1 MAGTPRPAAGR
12 RNGVRAALL
21 AAVALVAAPAPVA
34 QTVDDAESA
43 WRQAAEAAQ
52 ARRAERARRAA
63 HERRLRWRSAIAHAR
78 MPNTLHASTPS
89 RPDADVSCPV
99 PVETRERVLREHRDA
114 LSRNDAWRVFD
125 QPAGAARA
133 GRRDLGAHAGAG
145 AGTLAAAS
153 PGGAAGHGAFAV
165 SAASGSASGGVNR
178 HLVPLFTRASD
189 PLRQGFAR
197 VVNRS
202 DEAGDIVVVAVDD
215 GGNRFGPVT
224 LAVGA
229 GATVH
234 FNSADLENG
243 NPGKGL
249 SGGVGAP
256 GEGDWRL
263 ELESSLDFEAHS
275 YLRTLDGFLTAMHD
289 LAPESGGTHRVPTF
303 NPGSNER
310 QESLLRLVN
319 DGDAD
324 VEAVVRGVDD
334 HGRSP
339 GGEVRVAVPAGASR
353 TLSAAQLE
361 SGDGPGV
368 VAGALGDG
376 AGKWRLAVTADGP
389 VKAMS
394 LLDSPTGTMTNL
406 STAPPRPA
414 AGDPHRVPL
423 FPPASDPFRQGFVRV
438 VNRSDEAGEVSVR
451 PSDDSGWEYEPV
463 TLAIGAGR
471 TVHFNSD
478 DLEQGNAGKGL
489 SAGVGAGEGDR
500 RLALRSELDI
510 EVLAYIRT
518 GDGFLTSMHD
528 LVPTSGDEHLVATF
542 NPGSNERQAS
552 LLRLVN
558 DGDAAAQVTIAGV
571 DDRGAPGHA
580 AVSATV
586 PAGRSLTLSAA
597 QLESGDGDG
606 IVGGALGDGAG
617 KWRLA
622 VASDRPVEAMSLLRS
637 PTGHL
642 TNLSTAPNS
651 ARGETAAEFFAA
663 RVSPVVQSKC
673 VNCHVEGGV
682 SGGTRLVFVRSENA
696 DHLELN
702 RQAFADFLAEAEDG
716 AELILNKIQGVAH
729 GGGVQAAAGTEDYA
743 SIERYLELIGGDSGA
758 AALTPATLF
767 DGVSMAPAWKT
778 LRRAAIVFSGRLP
791 TEAEYARA
799 ERGPAG
805 LREAVRGVME
815 GPGFHDFLIRS
826 ANDRLLTDKFLHDA
840 IGEEPSFPNLANAAH
855 ALLMEGD
862 EAAYGRWQQRTQFG
876 FARAPLELIAH
887 VAQNDLPYTEILTAD
902 YVMANPPA
910 DQAYGGAA
918 AFNDADD
925 ALEFKPSR
933 IVDYYRPD
941 DSVVTEFTQAFGTH
955 VIDPGNLRTDWP
967 HAGMLN
973 TLAFLKRYPTT
984 PTNRN
989 RARSRWTYYHFLGLD
1004 VEKSASRTTDPEAL
1018 ADTHNPTLR
1027 NPACTVCHRVLDPV
1041 AGAFQNYGG
1050 DGFYRDQHGGL
1061 DSLDEHYKRGPGEG
1075 VPFEGRGWRARST
1088 AIWDLAVE
1096 PGDEVAVWPQ
1106 SGFGGISLDRLDA
1119 FAPSGEHVLRIEF
1132 EDLAVPM
1139 EPHDGEVVPCAV
1151 KPYNDATGKHDHM
1164 YVWGDHV
1171 VCAVWIE
1178 LDLAAGGVHR
1188 FEVVGWS
1195 HSDGDPYRAERGV
1208 EHGKVQLALE
1218 PYRQGDTW
1226 YRDMRT
1232 PGFDG
1237 REVPDADDSLRWL
1250 ARRIVADE
1258 RFAEAAVKFWWP
1270 AILGAE
1276 VAAPPEDE
1284 GDADFAGL
1292 LLASNAQSAETDRLA
1307 RGFRRGFGGGRPFN
1321 LKDLLVEIALSRWAR
1336 AESTA
1341 DDDPVR
1347 LAALRDAGMER
1358 LSTPEEL
1365 VAKTAAA
1372 TGVELGRQLPNPHTG
1387 LTPPSRLREDGYR
1400 LLYGGID
1407 SDGVTERT
1415 GDMTAVMAGVAQH
1428 HAWALGSTVILRELH
1443 LLPVRQRRLFRHVEL
1458 ATTPASEFGETF
1470 EIEATSWRG
1479 RETASALGHLTAGD
1493 IVARLSYVNDYWEE
1507 NLPDYNLALD
1517 RLVLR
1522 NAAGRVVAT
1531 RELEDLDEVE
1541 CSGKG
1546 WNEGEGREDH
1556 HVLWCDSTLE
1566 VSLTVPAD
1574 GQYSVEVGVWAEYA
1588 DERPAELQIVVE
1600 SDVERSAGAAAM
1612 RRQLAD
1618 LHRDLLGVA
1627 TGPDSADVDEA
1638 FRLFVEVWRRKR
1650 EAREDGHICWPADCR
1665 WWDDLRFFEGVDG
1678 APSPSYNTDGWGE
1691 WDHDRVGEFLADKVA
1706 DPNHVSRTWAVVLAY
1721 LMTDH
1726 RYLYL

>member
-1 MAGTPRPAAGR
+1 
-12 RNGVRAALL
+12 
-21 AAVALVAAPAPVA
+21 
-34 QTVDDAESA
+34 
-43 WRQAAEAAQ
+43 
-52 ARRAERARRAA
+52 
-63 HERRLRWRSAIAHAR
+63 
-78 MPNTLHASTPS
+78 
-89 RPDADVSCPV
+89 
-99 PVETRERVLREHRDA
+99 
-114 LSRNDAWRVFD
+114 
-125 QPAGAARA
+125 
-133 GRRDLGAHAGAG
+133 
-145 AGTLAAAS
+145 
-153 PGGAAGHGAFAV
+153 
-165 SAASGSASGGVNR
+165 
-178 HLVPLFTRASD
+178 
-189 PLRQGFAR
+189 
-197 VVNRS
+197 
-202 DEAGDIVVVAVDD
+202 
-215 GGNRFGPVT
+215 
-224 LAVGA
+224 
-229 GATVH
+229 
-234 FNSADLENG
+234 
-243 NPGKGL
+243 
-249 SGGVGAP
+249 
-256 GEGDWRL
+256 
-263 ELESSLDFEAHS
+263 
-275 YLRTLDGFLTAMHD
+275 MHD
-289 LAPESGGTHRVPTF
+289 LAPASGG
-303 NPGSNER
+303 
-310 QESLLRLVN
+310 
-319 DGDAD
+319 
-324 VEAVVRGVDD
+324 
-334 HGRSP
+334 
-339 GGEVRVAVPAGASR
+339 
-353 TLSAAQLE
+353 
-361 SGDGPGV
+361 
-368 VAGALGDG
+368 
-376 AGKWRLAVTADGP
+376 
-389 VKAMS
+389 
-394 LLDSPTGTMTNL
+394 
-406 STAPPRPA
+406 
-414 AGDPHRVPL
+414 
-423 FPPASDPFRQGFVRV
+423 
-438 VNRSDEAGEVSVR
+438 
-451 PSDDSGWEYEPV
+451 
-463 TLAIGAGR
+463 
-471 TVHFNSD
+471 
-478 DLEQGNAGKGL
+478 
-489 SAGVGAGEGDR
+489 
-500 RLALRSELDI
+500 
-510 EVLAYIRT
+510 
-518 GDGFLTSMHD
+518 
-528 LVPTSGDEHLVATF
+528 EHLVATF
-542 NPGSNERQAS
+542 NPGSNDRQAS

-558 DGDAAAQVTIAGV
+558 DGGAAASVTISGV
-571 DDRGAPGHA
+571 DDRGAPGRS

-597 QLESGDGDG
+597 QLESGEGSG

-622 VASDRPVEAMSLLRS
+622 VASDRPVRAMSLLRS

-642 TNLSTAPNS
+642 ANLSTAPNG
-651 ARGETAAEFFAA
+651 AAGGTAAEFFAA
-663 RVSPVVQSKC
+663 RVSPVVQAKC

-682 SGGTRLVFVRSENA
+682 SGNTRLVFVRSENA
-696 DHLELN
+696 DHLALN

-743 SIERYLELIGGDSGA
+743 SIERYLELIGGESAA

-767 DGVSMAPAWKT
+767 DGVAMAPAWKT
-778 LRRAAIVFSGRLP
+778 LRRAAIVFAGRLP

-815 GPGFHDFLIRS
+815 GPGFHDFLIRA
-826 ANDRLLTDKFLHDA
+826 ANDRLLTDKLLSDSIDVNDPGFVNV
-840 IGEEPSFPNLANAAH
+840 SNASH
-855 ALLMEGD
+855 QLLVEGD
-862 EAAYGRWQQRTQFG
+862 QAAWAYWNQQLHFG
-876 FARAPLELIAH
+876 IARAPLELVAH
-887 VAQNDLPYTEILTAD
+887 VVRNELPYTEVLTAD
-902 YVMANPPA
+902 YVMANPVA
-910 DQAYGGAA
+910 DAAYGGGT
-918 AFNDADD
+918 AFDDPKDAQ
-925 ALEFKPSR
+925 EFKRSR
-933 IVDYYRPD
+933 IVDYYRRD
-941 DSVVTEFTQAFGTH
+941 DSVVTEFTEAFGSH

-967 HAGMLN
+967 HAGILN

-1004 VEKSASRTTDPEAL
+1004 VEKSASRTTDPAAL
-1018 ADTHNPTLR
+1018 ADTNNPTMR

-1041 AGAFQNYGG
+1041 AGAFQNYGVE
-1050 DGFYRDQHGGL
+1050 GFYRDSWEGL
-1061 DSLDEHYKRGPGEG
+1061 DSLDDQYKSGAGNQEG
-1075 VPFEGRGWRARST
+1075 VPLEGRNWTERMKAV
-1088 AIWDLAVE
+1088 WNLAVE

-1106 SGFGGISLDRLDA
+1106 EGFGGISLDRLDA
-1119 FAPSGEHVLRIEF
+1119 FAPSGEHVLRVEF
-1132 EDLAVPM
+1132 EDFAVPT
-1139 EPHDGEVVPCAV
+1139 ERYAGDDEVHPCAE
-1151 KPYNDATGKHDHM
+1151 KPHNDATGKRDHM

-1171 VCAVWIE
+1171 GCAVWIE
-1178 LDLAAGGVHR
+1178 LDLVAGGVHR

-1195 HSDGDPYRAERGV
+1195 HPDGDPGRAENGV

-1237 REVPDADDSLRWL
+1237 HEVADADNSLRWL

-1276 VAAPPEDE
+1276 IAAPPEDE
-1284 GDADFAGL
+1284 SDADFAGL

-1372 TGVELGRQLPNPHTG
+1372 TSVELGRQLPNPHTG

-1428 HAWALGSTVILRELH
+1428 HAWALSSTVILRELH
-1443 LLPVRQRRLFRHVEL
+1443 LLPVQQRRLFRHVEL

-1479 RETASALGHLTAGD
+1479 RETASVLGRLTAGD

-1665 WWDDLRFFEGVDG
+1665 WWDDFHFFEGVDD
-1678 APSPSYNTDGWGE
+1678 APLPSYTDETGWDWNHE
-1691 WDHDRVGEFLADKVA
+1691 RVGEFLDNKTA
-1706 DPNHVSRTWAVVLAY
+1706 DPNYVSRTWAVVLAY

>member
-1 MAGTPRPAAGR
+1 MARTPQPAAGR
-12 RNGVRAALL
+12 RNAVRAALL

-34 QTVDDAESA
+34 QTLDDAESA

-99 PVETRERVLREHRDA
+99 PVETRERVLQEHRDA

-125 QPAGAARA
+125 QPAGAALA
-133 GRRDLGAHAGAG
+133 GRRHLGAGTG
-145 AGTLAAAS
+145 TRAGTLAAAS

-165 SAASGSASGGVNR
+165 SAASGAASGGVNR

-189 PLRQGFAR
+189 PLRQGFVR

-202 DEAGDIVVVAVDD
+202 DEAGEVSVLAVDD

-234 FNSADLENG
+234 FDSRDLENG
-243 NPGKGL
+243 NAGKGL

-263 ELESSLDFEAHS
+263 ELESPLDFEAHA
-275 YLRTLDGFLTAMHD
+275 YLARDGFLTTMHD
-289 LAPESGGTHRVPTF
+289 LAAEAGGTRRVPIF

-361 SGDGPGV
+361 SGAGPGV

-376 AGKWRLAVTADGP
+376 AGRWRLAVTADGP
-389 VKAMS
+389 VRAMS

-406 STAPPRPA
+406 STTPPRPDA
-414 AGDPHRVPL
+414 AGGVHRVPL
-423 FPPASDPFRQGFVRV
+423 FPLASDPFRQGFVRV

-451 PSDDSGWEYEPV
+451 PSDDSGWDYEPV

-478 DLEQGNAGKGL
+478 DLEQGNAAKGL
-489 SAGVGAGEGDR
+489 SAGVGAGQGDW
-500 RLALRSELDI
+500 RLALSSELDI

-542 NPGSNERQAS
+542 NPGSNDRQAS

-571 DDRGAPGHA
+571 DDRGAPGRS

-642 TNLSTAPNS
+642 TNLSTAPNG

-682 SGGTRLVFVRSENA
+682 SGNTRLVFVRSENA

-702 RQAFADFLAEAEDG
+702 RRAFADFLAEAEDG

-743 SIERYLELIGGDSGA
+743 SIERYLELIGGESGA

-767 DGVSMAPAWKT
+767 DGVAMAPAWKT
-778 LRRAAIVFSGRLP
+778 LWRAAIVFAGRLP
-791 TEAEYARA
+791 TEAEYERA

-815 GPGFHDFLIRS
+815 GPGFHDFLIRA
-826 ANDRLLTDKFLHDA
+826 ANDRLLTDKFLEDA
-840 IGEEPSFPNLANAAH
+840 IGEDPSFPNLANAAH
-855 ALLMEGD
+855 ALLVAGD
-862 EAAYGRWQQRTQFG
+862 NPSYSRWQQRTQFG

-887 VAQNDLPYTEILTAD
+887 VVENDLPYTEVLTAD

-910 DQAYGGAA
+910 DEAYGGGA
-918 AFNDADD
+918 AFDD
-925 ALEFKPSR
+925 ANDILEFKPSR
-933 IVDYYRPD
+933 IVDYYRQD
-941 DSVVTEFTQAFGTH
+941 ESVVHEFTQAFGNH
-955 VIDPGNLRTDWP
+955 VIEPGNLRTDWP
-967 HAGMLN
+967 HAGILN
-973 TLAFLKRYPTT
+973 TLVFLKRYPTT

-1018 ADTHNPTLR
+1018 ADTDNPTMR
-1027 NPACTVCHRVLDPV
+1027 NPACTVCHGVLDPV
-1041 AGAFQNYGG
+1041 AGAFQNYGD
-1050 DGFYRDQHGGL
+1050 DGFYRDQWGGM
-1061 DSLDEHYKRGPGEG
+1061 DSLDDFYKSEGPGDWEQVRIDARSEDDKQTFSLVG
-1075 VPFEGRGWRARST
+1075 RLAAGRNEIGLESINVAEGRTHLLVDSLTIRSG
-1088 AIWDLAVE
+1088 A
-1096 PGDEVAVWPQ
+1096 
-1106 SGFGGISLDRLDA
+1106 
-1119 FAPSGEHVLRIEF
+1119 
-1132 EDLAVPM
+1132 
-1139 EPHDGEVVPCAV
+1139 GEVVGRWELEDMDWDGQRDCGNEWDDLGVAISCRVIVSLQIPRDSDYTIEVAAWIGWQSDEAQSG
-1151 KPYNDATGKHDHM
+1151 PGALR
-1164 YVWGDHV
+1164 VWAPMPEDY
-1171 VCAVWIE
+1171 
-1178 LDLAAGGVHR
+1178 
-1188 FEVVGWS
+1188 
-1195 HSDGDPYRAERGV
+1195 YRE
-1208 EHGKVQLALE
+1208 
-1218 PYRQGDTW
+1218 GDTW
-1226 YRDMRT
+1226 YRDMRA

-1237 REVPDADDSLRWL
+1237 RDAPNPDNSLRWL
-1250 ARRIVADE
+1250 ARRIVADG

-1270 AILGAE
+1270 AILGTE
-1276 VAAPPEDE
+1276 VAEPPEDE
-1284 GDADFAGL
+1284 ADADFAGR
-1292 LLASNAQSAETDRLA
+1292 LLASNAQSAEVERLA
-1307 RGFRRGFGGGRPFN
+1307 RGFRHGFGGGRPFN

-1341 DDDPVR
+1341 DGDPVR

-1358 LSTPEEL
+1358 LLTPEEL
-1365 VAKTAAA
+1365 NSKTAAA
-1372 TGVELGRQLPNPHTG
+1372 TGVELDRRLPDPHTG
-1387 LTPPSRLREDGYR
+1387 LTSPSHLRDDGVR

-1407 SDGVTERT
+1407 SDGVTERA
-1415 GDMTAVMAGVAQH
+1415 GDMTAVMAGVARN
-1428 HAWALGSTVILRELH
+1428 HAARLAGAIMLRELH
-1443 LLPVRQRRLFRHVEL
+1443 LLPTRQRRLFRHVEI
-1458 ATTPASEFGETF
+1458 ATTPASEFGDAF
-1470 EIEATSWRG
+1470 EIEAASWG
-1479 RETASALGHLTAGD
+1479 DRETASVGGHLTAGD
-1493 IVARLSYVNDYWEE
+1493 VVARLSYVNDHWEE
-1507 NLPDYNLALD
+1507 DLPDYNLRLD
-1517 RLVLR
+1517 RLELR
-1522 NAAGRVVAT
+1522 DAAGRVVAT
-1531 RELEDLDEVE
+1531 RELEDLDEVP
-1541 CSGKG
+1541 CSSKG
-1546 WNEGEGREDH
+1546 WNGGRRNH
-1556 HVLWCDSTLE
+1556 HVLWCDGMLE
-1566 VSLTVPAD
+1566 VPLTVPAD
-1574 GQYSVEVGVWAEYA
+1574 GRYSVDVVAWAEHA
-1588 DERPAELQIVVE
+1588 DERLADLQILVE
-1600 SDVERSAGAAAM
+1600 SDMERSVGAAAF

-1627 TGPDSADVDEA
+1627 VAPDSAEVDEV
-1638 FRLFVEVWRRKR
+1638 FRLFADVWRRKR
-1650 EAREDGHICWPADCR
+1650 ESGEERDICWPAQCR
-1665 WWDDLRFFEGVDG
+1665 WWDDLRFFEGIDDG
-1678 APSPSYNTDGWGE
+1678 PSPPVWVERENGYGHWE
-1691 WDHDRVGEFLADKVA
+1691 WESHDPVWEFLEDKRA
-1706 DPNHVSRTWAVVLAY
+1706 DPNYVSRTWAVVLAY

>member
-1 MAGTPRPAAGR
+1 MARTPQPAAGR
-12 RNGVRAALL
+12 RNAVRAALL

-34 QTVDDAESA
+34 QTLDDAESA

-99 PVETRERVLREHRDA
+99 PVETRERVLQEHRDA

-125 QPAGAARA
+125 QPAGAALA
-133 GRRDLGAHAGAG
+133 GRRHLGAGTG
-145 AGTLAAAS
+145 TRAGTLAAAS

-189 PLRQGFAR
+189 PLRQGFVR

-202 DEAGDIVVVAVDD
+202 DEAGEVSVLAVDD

-234 FNSADLENG
+234 FDSRDLENG
-243 NPGKGL
+243 NAGKGL

-263 ELESSLDFEAHS
+263 ELESPLDFEAHA
-275 YLRTLDGFLTAMHD
+275 YLARDGFLTTMHD
-289 LAPESGGTHRVPTF
+289 LAAEAGGTRRVPIF

-361 SGDGPGV
+361 SGAGPGV

-376 AGKWRLAVTADGP
+376 AGRWHLAVTADGP
-389 VKAMS
+389 VRAMS

-406 STAPPRPA
+406 STTPPRPDA
-414 AGDPHRVPL
+414 AGGVHRVPL
-423 FPPASDPFRQGFVRV
+423 FPLASDPFRQGFVRV

-451 PSDDSGWEYEPV
+451 PSDDSGWDYEPV

-478 DLEQGNAGKGL
+478 DLEQGNAAKGL
-489 SAGVGAGEGDR
+489 SAGVGAGQGDW
-500 RLALRSELDI
+500 RLALSSELDI

-542 NPGSNERQAS
+542 NPGSNERQES

-558 DGDAAAQVTIAGV
+558 DGDAAARVTISGV
-571 DDRGAPGHA
+571 DDRGAPGRS

-597 QLESGDGDG
+597 QLESGEGDG

-663 RVSPVVQSKC
+663 RVSPVVQAKC

-682 SGGTRLVFVRSENA
+682 SGNTRLVFVRSENA

-743 SIERYLELIGGDSGA
+743 SIERYLELIGGESGA

-767 DGVSMAPAWKT
+767 DGVATAPGWKT
-778 LRRAAIVFSGRLP
+778 LWRAAIVFAGRLP
-791 TEAEYARA
+791 TEAEYERA

-815 GPGFHDFLIRS
+815 GPGFHDFLIRA
-826 ANDRLLTDKFLHDA
+826 ANDRLLTDKHLGSTIDGNVF
-840 IGEEPSFPNLANAAH
+840 GFVNFNNRYR
-855 ALLMEGD
+855 ALRMAGD
-862 EAAYGRWQQRTQFG
+862 EAALAAWWDRSQLG

-887 VAQNDLPYTEILTAD
+887 VAENDLPYTEILTAD
-902 YVMANPPA
+902 YVMASPLA

-933 IVDYYRPD
+933 IVDYYRSD
-941 DSVVTEFTQAFGTH
+941 DSVVSEYTEAFGLH

-967 HAGMLN
+967 HAGILN
-973 TLAFLKRYPTT
+973 TLVFLKRYPTT

-1018 ADTHNPTLR
+1018 ADTDNPTMR
-1027 NPACTVCHRVLDPV
+1027 NPACTVCHGVLDPV
-1041 AGAFQNYGG
+1041 AGAFQNYGD
-1050 DGFYRDQHGGL
+1050 DGFYRDQHGGT
-1061 DSLDEHYKRGPGEG
+1061 DSLDGFYKSEGPG
-1075 VPFEGRGWRARST
+1075 GWEQVEIDARSEEDKQT
-1088 AIWDLAVE
+1088 
-1096 PGDEVAVWPQ
+1096 
-1106 SGFGGISLDRLDA
+1106 ISLVSRLMAGGNEIGLQNVNPAEGYTNILVDSLTVRDA
-1119 FAPSGEHVLRIEF
+1119 A
-1132 EDLAVPM
+1132 
-1139 EPHDGEVVPCAV
+1139 GEVVGHWELE
-1151 KPYNDATGKHDHM
+1151 DM
-1164 YVWGDHV
+1164 WGQDERDCGGIWADLGVDIFCRV
-1171 VCAVWIE
+1171 VVS
-1178 LDLAAGGVHR
+1178 V
-1188 FEVVGWS
+1188 EVPR
-1195 HSDGDPYRAERGV
+1195 DGDYTVEVAAWIGWQSEEAQGKPGALRVWAPMPDDYYRE
-1208 EHGKVQLALE
+1208 
-1218 PYRQGDTW
+1218 GDTW
-1226 YRDMRT
+1226 YRDMRK

-1237 REVPDADDSLRWL
+1237 REAPNPDNSVQWL
-1250 ARRIVADE
+1250 ARAVVADE

-1270 AILGAE
+1270 AILGTE

-1292 LLASNAQSAETDRLA
+1292 LLASNAQSAEVQRLV
-1307 RGFRRGFGGGRPFN
+1307 RGFRLGFGGGRPYN
-1321 LKDLLVEIALSRWAR
+1321 LKDLLVEIVLSKWAR
-1336 AESTA
+1336 AESTT
-1341 DDDPVR
+1341 DDDRVR

-1358 LSTPEEL
+1358 LLTPEEL
-1365 VAKTAAA
+1365 TSKTAAA
-1372 TGVELGRQLPNPHTG
+1372 TGVEFSRSLPDPRTG
-1387 LTPPSRLREDGYR
+1387 LTPPSHLRGDSHR

-1415 GDMTAVMAGVAQH
+1415 GDITAVMAGVAQH
-1428 HAWALGSTVILRELH
+1428 HAARLARAIMLRELH
-1443 LLPVRQRRLFRHVEL
+1443 LLPARQRRLFRHVEL
-1458 ATTPASEFGETF
+1458 ATTPLSEFGETF
-1470 EIEATSWRG
+1470 EIEAGSWG
-1479 RETASALGHLTAGD
+1479 DRETVSAQGRLTAGD
-1493 IVARLSYVNDYWEE
+1493 VFVRLSYVNDYWEE
-1507 NLPDYNLALD
+1507 NLPEDYNLRLD
-1517 RLVLR
+1517 RIELR
-1522 NAAGRVVAT
+1522 DAAGRVLAT
-1531 RELEDLDEVE
+1531 REIEDLDDAD
-1541 CSGKG
+1541 CGGKG
-1546 WNEGEGREDH
+1546 WREGHENPDH
-1556 HVLWCDSTLE
+1556 QVFWCDTTLE
-1566 VSLTVPAD
+1566 VPLTVPAD
-1574 GQYSVEVGVWAEYA
+1574 GRYSVDVVAWAEQP
-1588 DERPAELQIVVE
+1588 DGRLAELHILVE
-1600 SDVERSAGAAAM
+1600 SDMERSAGAAAI

-1627 TGPDSADVDEA
+1627 AEPDSTEVDEA
-1638 FRLFVEVWRRKR
+1638 FRLFVDVWRRKR
-1650 EAREDGHICWPADCR
+1650 EAGEEGDVCRPAQCR
-1665 WWDDLRFFEGVDG
+1665 WYDDTRFFEGIDG
-1678 APSPSYNTDGWGE
+1678 APSSVWVEDENSGYWDWDHEAVGE
-1691 WDHDRVGEFLADKVA
+1691 WLADKTA